1 MLLFPSLLQS
11 HFLLFP
17 CPHPLLLVGFFTS
30 LPFCLA
36 SDEREVGE
44 EEESG
49 RQVVVDKSQSEESL
63 QQKEE
68 EEEEAVQRAD
78 EPMEE
83 PGSEEAHSASS
94 GQEAE
99 VQASDLQWQSEDE
112 PLFSQRG
119 KAICWGL
126 YGDNYCG

>member
-68 EEEEAVQRAD
+68 EEEEAVQRAE

-83 PGSEEAHSASS
+83 QIRGSEEAHSASS

-99 VQASDLQWQSEDE
+99 VQASDLQ
-112 PLFSQRG
+112 
-119 KAICWGL
+119 
-126 YGDNYCG
+126 